1 MPSDLCKR
9 LSVLCAFVWL
19 CAATVEAQTGSVTAR
34 GTVSKIVA
42 LSIEPNSTS
51 SDVDVDVVS
60 IGRTVR
66 MTLSGDGP
74 NSSVIRVPLVVR
86 SNSDFRIWAGVE
98 SNTAELIQLSA
109 TDVRAGGGFVS
120 PEAVNNLELPKH
132 RNLEGVQGPFVIA
145 SGPRVSL
152 SGTLQSLNNALQITL
167 RCHVKPKSDGAWV
180 VHLTFFND

>member
-9 LSVLCAFVWL
+9 LSVLCICVWL
-19 CAATVEAQTGSVTAR
+19 FAATVEAQTGSVTAR

-42 LSIEPNSTS
+42 LSIGPLTE

-74 NSSVIRVPLVVR
+74 NSSVIRVPLLVR

-98 SNTAELIQLSA
+98 SNAAELIQLSA
-109 TDVRAGGGFVS
+109 TEVRANGRFVS
-120 PEAVNNLELPKH
+120 PEAVNQIELPKH
-132 RNLEGVQGPFVIA
+132 FNLEGVQGPFVVA

-152 SGTLQSLNNALQITL
+152 SGTLQSPNNALQINL
-167 RCHVKPKSDGAWV
+167 LCHIKPKSDGRWV